1 MPTTSNPGRSVRVDG
16 APGRASV
23 RARPAWLQA
32 LGRDEPPLTIVVD
45 GEVLERVE
53 LFKHD
58 SWAATALYRSASSG
72 PQAVC
77 KFHRQQP
84 LLRVVPMRWF
94 GRFMAGHEL
103 RLLTRLAD
111 LPGVPVPLG
120 PVRGRDGA
128 VIPYAVARRFVAGHP
143 LKRSEPV
150 SDTFFPE
157 ITRLLAAMHVRGV
170 AYVDLHKRENVI
182 VADGTGR
189 PYLVDFQISVRMP
202 TRGPLGW
209 FLRIL
214 QRSDNYHLLK
224 HWVACRPDQ
233 CAETSASIAR
243 GRPWYIRAHRLVA
256 MPFRET
262 RRRLLV
268 ASGVRSG
275 RGRVETELVPE
286 DAVRREHAPPAATTS
301 G

>member
-1 MPTTSNPGRSVRVDG
+1 VDG
-16 APGRASV
+16 TSSGPKV

-32 LGRDEPPLTIVVD
+32 LGHDEPPPSIEVD
-45 GEVLERVE
+45 GDVLERVE
-53 LFKHD
+53 LYKHD
-58 SWAATALYRSASSG
+58 SWAATALYRNPKSG
-72 PQAVC
+72 DQAVC

-94 GRFMAGHEL
+94 GRMMARHEL

-120 PVRGRDGA
+120 AVRRDGA
-128 VIPYAVARRFVAGHP
+128 VIPYAVARRFIAGHP
-143 LKRSEPV
+143 LKRAEAV

-157 ITRLLAAMHVRGV
+157 VTRLLAAMHLRGI

-189 PYLVDFQISVRMP
+189 PYLVDFQISVRLP
-202 TRGPLGW
+202 ARGPLGW

-214 QRSDNYHLLK
+214 QRSDDYHLMK

-233 CAETSASIAR
+233 CAETSVSLAR
-243 GRPWYIRAHRLVA
+243 RRPWYIRLHRLVA

-286 DAVRREHAPPAATTS
+286 DAVRREHARPAA
-301 G
+301 